1 MGFFWMG
8 LGISSVVYGLR
19 GERVPGKGTIGISDT
34 DSNSISTAERVAWL
48 ALGVGAI
55 VVGFLDLYARFQRA

>member
-1 MGFFWMG
+1 MGV
-8 LGISSVVYGLR
+8 GISSVVYGLR
-19 GERVPGKGTIGISDT
+19 GERVPGRVIGISDT
-34 DSNSISTAERVAWL
+34 DSNSIGTAERVAWF